1 MEEKK
6 QYLDISWASIIK
18 VFFAL
23 AVIYLLYEVAEIL
36 VWFIFA
42 LVISILFNPAVN
54 FLRKL
59 RIPRIIGTIL
69 VYFTFFGI
77 VSLLLYA
84 IIPSLYTEI
93 KNFSILLPD
102 YIERISPFLSN
113 LGVEGFATLDD
124 IVELLRESSDEVAR
138 GVFSAITLIFG
149 GLSTA
154 FFIIV
159 MAIFLSLEGNSIEKA
174 IGILVSDKQ
183 KEQAI
188 NTWKKCRNQVG
199 SWFLIRII
207 ACIFVAIT
215 SFFVFYLFGVKYALI
230 FAIIGGVFNLIPYA
244 GPAVAGLLFFLITAL
259 DSVPQAVF
267 IFTAFMIIQAIEGS
281 ILTPALSK
289 KIMGVSPALVLI
301 AIVVGGTLW
310 GILGAFLAIPLLG
323 IVFEFTKA
331 FLEKKRESKQFN
343 N

>member
-6 QYLDISWASIIK
+6 QSLDISWGSIIK
-18 VFFAL
+18 IFFSL
-23 AVIYLLYEVAEIL
+23 TVIYLLYQVAEIL
-36 VWFIFA
+36 IWFIFS

-69 VYFTFFGI
+69 VYFSFFGLI
-77 VSLLLYA
+77 SLLLYA

-93 KNFSILLPD
+93 KSFSVLLPD
-102 YIERISPFLSN
+102 YIERVSPFLRN
-113 LGVEGFATLDD
+113 LGVEGFSTLDE

-138 GVFSAITLIFG
+138 GVFNAITLIFG

-159 MAIFLSLEGNSIEKA
+159 MAIFLSLEGNSIERA
-174 IGILVSDKQ
+174 ISILASEKQ
-183 KEQAI
+183 KKQAI
-188 NTWKKCRNQVG
+188 DIWKNCRNQVG
-199 SWFLIRII
+199 SWFLIRVI
-207 ACIFVAIT
+207 ACAFVAIS

-230 FAIIGGVFNLIPYA
+230 FAIIAGVFNLIPYA

-259 DSVPQAVF
+259 DSIPQAVF
-267 IFTAFMIIQAIEGS
+267 IFIAFMIIQAIEGS

-301 AIVVGGTLW
+301 SIVIGGTLW

-323 IVFEFTKA
+323 IIFEFTKT
-331 FLEKKRESKQFN
+331 FLEKKKEKSFL
-343 N
+343 

>member
-6 QYLDISWASIIK
+6 QYLDISWGAIIK
-18 VFFAL
+18 ILFAL
-23 AVIYLLYEVAEIL
+23 TVIYLLYQVVEIL
-36 VWFIFA
+36 IWSIFA

-59 RIPRIIGTIL
+59 RIPRVIGTIL
-69 VYFTFFGI
+69 VYFSFFGLI
-77 VSLLLYA
+77 SLFLYA
-84 IIPSLYTEI
+84 IIPSLHTEI
-93 KNFSILLPD
+93 KSFSVLLPE
-102 YIERISPFLSN
+102 YIERVSPLLVN
-113 LGVEGFATLDD
+113 LGVEGFSTLDE
-124 IVELLRESSDEVAR
+124 IVEILRHSSDEVTR
-138 GVFSAITLIFG
+138 GVFNAITLIFG

-174 IGILVSDKQ
+174 ISVLVSEKQ
-183 KEQAI
+183 KKQAI
-188 NTWKKCRNQVG
+188 NIWKNCRNQVG
-199 SWFLIRII
+199 RWFLIRVVVS
-207 ACIFVAIT
+207 IFVAIS

-230 FAIIGGVFNLIPYA
+230 FAIVAGVFNLVPFA

-267 IFTAFMIIQAIEGS
+267 VFVAFMIIQIIDGS
-281 ILTPALSK
+281 ILTPVLSK

-301 AIVVGGTLW
+301 AIVIGGTLW

-323 IVFEFTKA
+323 IIFEFTKT
-331 FLEKKRESKQFN
+331 FMEKRAQNKI
-343 N
+343 